1 MGWPYDTTAAMY
13 RIVFS
18 GVFERHPTIRI
29 ITHHHGGFVPY
40 YQGGMRGSWAA
51 SEEEGRDLS
60 DKVSRP
66 YIDHFKKFYCD
77 TACKDYV
84 PKVLELALDFFG
96 PERMLFGSDT
106 PFGAGNGQSFT
117 SGALIYSDASGEADF
132 TGGLRAEMGE
142 ATVRADTGTVYLK
155 KDNPKAASTASK
167 MPSLNGRIDHVAAK
181 GQITIAQP
189 GLHATGEQLLYT
201 GAEQSFLLT
210 GDAKNLPKAMDARGN
225 VTTGAALKFRR
236 ACSGGGGDTTVE
248 VLNKA
253 PSGLDIPGGVHTEVL
268 AEEKKGR
275 PSR

>member
-1 MGWPYDTTAAMY
+1 MHVLAERADLDHATGTATFHGTPVRMWQSGS
-13 RIVFS
+13 RIEAPVIEVGQTPKRLFAHAENA
-18 GVFERHPTIRI
+18 G
-29 ITHHHGGFVPY
+29 
-40 YQGGMRGSWAA
+40 
-51 SEEEGRDLS
+51 GRDAQ
-60 DKVSRP
+60 V
-66 YIDHFKKFYCD
+66 H
-77 TACKDYV
+77 A
-84 PKVLELALDFFG
+84 VLMNA
-96 PERMLFGSDT
+96 GSDADASRGASG
-106 PFGAGNGQSFT
+106 PKPCPVNAGAGGARAAVQGAAEPQMTRIT

-142 ATVRADTGTVYLK
+142 VTVRADTGTVYLK
-155 KDNPKAASTASK
+155 KDNPKSASTGSK
-167 MPSLNGRIDHVAAK
+167 MPSLNGRIDHVLAK

-210 GDAKNLPKAMDARGN
+210 GNAKNLPRAMDARGN

-275 PSR
+275 SSR